1 MHDLHSNMRT
11 KTALAPAAG
20 TTVAGRTGKVID
32 RQGYG
37 GVEFVIAYG
46 SVTATNATIVPTL
59 TEGTTSSAFTSVADA
74 DLVGTEAL
82 AALPAQATARTS
94 GTGKNV
100 TTRLGYRGNK
110 RYLQLKYVATVT
122 AATIV
127 GAVAVLHSPSL
138 APQANP

>member
-46 SVTATNATIVPTL
+46 SVTATNATIVPTIL
-59 TEGTTSSAFTSVADA
+59 EGDVTGTLTSVANS
-74 DLVGTEAL
+74 DLIGTEAL
-82 AALPAQATARTS
+82 AALPAQATSRTS

-100 TTRLGYRGNK
+100 TTRIGYKGTK
-110 RYLQLKYVATVT
+110 RYCQLKYVATVT

-127 GAVAVLHSPSL
+127 GAIAVLHSPEL
-138 APQANP
+138 GPQTNP

>member
-1 MHDLHSNMRT
+1 MHDLHDNVRAV
-11 KTALAPAAG
+11 TALAPAAG

-37 GVEFVIAYG
+37 GVEFVINYG
-46 SVTATNATIVPTL
+46 SVTATNATIIPTVL
-59 TEGTTSSAFTSVADA
+59 EGTTSGALTSVANS
-74 DLVGTEAL
+74 DLLGTEAE

-100 TTRLGYRGNK
+100 VTRIGYKGNK
-110 RYLQLKYVATVT
+110 RYVQIKYVATVT

-127 GAVAVLHSPSL
+127 GISAVLHSPSL
-138 APQANP
+138 APTDNP